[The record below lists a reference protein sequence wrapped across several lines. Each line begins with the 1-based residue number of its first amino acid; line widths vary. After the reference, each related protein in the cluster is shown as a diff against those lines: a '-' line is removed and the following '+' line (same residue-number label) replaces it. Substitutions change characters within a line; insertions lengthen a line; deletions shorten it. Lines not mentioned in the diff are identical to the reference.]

1 MTIRILILAIFLIGA
16 PALAHEEEKGPN
28 GGRVLD
34 TGQVHVELVA
44 KDNVIEVFLTDKDDK
59 AVLADSHKGV
69 AILLV
74 GGKSQR
80 VTLEPAG
87 ENRLTGKTTEAVKN
101 VPRGVVRITRP
112 DGSSSQA
119 RFE

>member
-1 MTIRILILAIFLIGA
+1 MTIRILILAIFLLAA
-16 PALAHEEEKGPN
+16 PALAHEKEKGPN

-59 AVLADSHKGV
+59 AIPAASHKGI

-87 ENRLTGKTTEAVKN
+87 ENRLAGKITEAVKN
-101 VPRGVVRITRP
+101 APKGVVRITRP
-112 DGSSSQA
+112 DGSTSQA
-119 RFE
+119 KFE